1 MEEPFLTNDFPRNLE
16 KGWFRVTNVTETD
29 GEPSRAVKTV
39 IKGKGE
45 PGYLLT
51 GGMSTRSSLVLP

>member
-1 MEEPFLTNDFPRNLE
+1 MKKTLLTNNLFSNLE
-16 KGWFRVTNVTETD
+16 KGFFRVTNVTETD

-51 GGMSTRSSLVLP
+51 GGKSTRSSLATP